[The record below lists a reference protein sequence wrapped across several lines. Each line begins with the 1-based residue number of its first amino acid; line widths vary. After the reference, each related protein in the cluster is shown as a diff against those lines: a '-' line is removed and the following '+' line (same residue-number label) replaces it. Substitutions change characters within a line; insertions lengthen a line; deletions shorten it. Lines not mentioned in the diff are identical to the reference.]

1 MEDNRKSESNKLRF
15 RKTCDDRFRYL
26 VAMVALSA
34 LLSVASG
41 CQRLQVGNRH
51 GNGNGLSKLADKLT
65 ASNDRDWKP
74 DLAVLPWAEA
84 SGNLIT
90 VRNIR
95 NTQYANADH
104 YLVKHYDRTFDVST
118 IEKADYIV
126 CPFNSAAALAHT
138 MISFGLNDGTH
149 ICVSAEV
156 RKEKTE
162 DYSAVQGLGRKFE
175 LMYVVADERDLI
187 GARTKHRATDV
198 YVYPTVAT
206 PAQAQALF
214 VDVMERVNQLALKPE
229 FYNTLT
235 NNCTTNIKSHVNRLA
250 GNRIKYDWRVLLPS
264 YSAKY
269 AYDLG
274 LLDNS
279 IPFEDLQSLSLVND
293 LSNEHLETTDY
304 STRIRGRRPLI
315 SRLAERNGVGETSSS
330 SEVQLR

>member
-1 MEDNRKSESNKLRF
+1 MDDNRKSESTIARKLGF
-15 RKTCDDRFRYL
+15 CL
-26 VAMVALSA
+26 LICAVAVCTT
-34 LLSVASG
+34 SG
-41 CQRLQVGNRH
+41 CQRLQTGK
-51 GNGNGLSKLADKLT
+51 GIGLSTLAGKLT
-65 ASNDRDWKP
+65 PSNDRDWRP

-84 SGNLIT
+84 NGNLIT

-95 NTQYANADH
+95 NSQYANADH
-104 YLVKHYDRTFDVST
+104 YLVKHYDRTFDLTAIQS
-118 IEKADYIV
+118 ADYVV
-126 CPFNSAAALAHT
+126 CPFNTAAALAHT

-156 RKEKTE
+156 RKERSE
-162 DYSAVQGLGRKFE
+162 EYSAVLGLGRKFE
-175 LMYVVADERDLI
+175 LMYVVADEKDLI
-187 GARTKHRATDV
+187 GSRTKYRDTAV

-206 PAQAQALF
+206 PVQAQALF

-235 NNCTTNIKSHVNRLA
+235 NNCTTNIKQHVNRLA

-279 IPFEDLQSLSLVND
+279 IPFEDLQSLALVND
-293 LSNEHLETTDY
+293 LSNRHLETADY
-304 STRIRGRRPLI
+304 SNLIRGRRPMI
-315 SRLAERNGVGETSSS
+315 RRLAERNGPSRTTD
-330 SEVQLR
+330 QPNTRFR

>member
-1 MEDNRKSESNKLRF
+1 MDDNRQSENIKLRSGMA
-15 RKTCDDRFRYL
+15 CAHQIRYG
-26 VAMVALSA
+26 VALFALSA
-34 LLSVASG
+34 FFVLASG
-41 CQRLQVGNRH
+41 CQRLQVGSRH
-51 GNGNGLSKLADKLT
+51 GNGNGLAKLTSKLT
-65 ASNDRDWKP
+65 ASNDRDWRP

-84 SGNLIT
+84 NGNLIT

-95 NTQYANADH
+95 NTQYANTNH
-104 YLVKHYDRTFDVST
+104 YLVKHYDRTFDLSA
-118 IEKADYIV
+118 IQKADYIV

-138 MISFGLNDGTH
+138 MISFGLKDGTQ

-162 DYSAVQGLGRKFE
+162 DYSAVLGLGRKFE
-175 LMYVVADERDLI
+175 LMYVVADEKDLI
-187 GARTKHRATDV
+187 GSRTKHRDIQV
-198 YVYPTVAT
+198 YIYPTVAT
-206 PAQAQALF
+206 PEQSQALF

-235 NNCTTNIKSHVNRLA
+235 NNCTTNIKNHVNRLA

-293 LSNEHLETTDY
+293 LSNEYLETADY

-315 SRLAERNGVGETSSS
+315 SRLAER
-330 SEVQLR
+330 SEVDQTTPPQNTSYR

>member
-1 MEDNRKSESNKLRF
+1 MDDNQQSEIPKIPSRKM
-15 RKTCDDRFRYL
+15 CADRIRYA
-26 VAMVALSA
+26 VALLALSA
-34 LLSVASG
+34 LMCVVAG

-51 GNGNGLSKLADKLT
+51 GNGKGLSALTDKLT
-65 ASNDRDWKP
+65 ASNDRDWRP

-84 SGNLIT
+84 KGNFIT

-95 NTQYANADH
+95 NSQYANADH
-104 YLVKHYDRTFDVST
+104 YLVKHYNRTFNISA

-126 CPFNSAAALAHT
+126 CPFNTAAALAHT
-138 MISFGLNDGTH
+138 MISFGLEDGTH

-162 DYSAVQGLGRKFE
+162 DYSPVLGLGRKYE
-175 LMYVVADERDLI
+175 LMYVVADEKDLI
-187 GARTKHRATDV
+187 GSRTKHRDTDV

-206 PAQAQALF
+206 PIQAQALF
-214 VDVMERVNQLALKPE
+214 LDVMERVNQLALKPE

-235 NNCTTNIKSHVNRLA
+235 NNCTTNIKQHVNRLA

-279 IPFEDLQSLSLVND
+279 VPFEDLQSLALVND
-293 LSNEHLETTDY
+293 LSNKHLETADY

-315 SRLAERNGVGETSSS
+315 SRLAERNGTGEATSSP
-330 SEVQLR
+330 EVRLR

>member
-1 MEDNRKSESNKLRF
+1 MDDNRQFRSTITRKLGF
-15 RKTCDDRFRYL
+15 F
-26 VAMVALSA
+26 
-34 LLSVASG
+34 LLIYAVTVCTNSG
-41 CQRLQVGNRH
+41 CQRLRTS
-51 GNGNGLSKLADKLT
+51 NGIGLSSLADKL
-65 ASNDRDWKP
+65 APSNDRDWRP

-95 NTQYANADH
+95 NTQYANTDH
-104 YLVKHYDRTFDVST
+104 YLVKHYDRTFDVSA
-118 IEKADYIV
+118 IQNADYVV
-126 CPFNSAAALAHT
+126 CPFNTAAALAHT
-138 MISFGLNDGTH
+138 MISFGLSDGTQ

-162 DYSAVQGLGRKFE
+162 DYSPVLGLGRKYE
-175 LMYVVADERDLI
+175 LMYVVADEKDLI
-187 GARTKHRATDV
+187 GSRTKHRDTAV

-206 PAQAQALF
+206 AVQAQALF
-214 VDVMERVNQLALKPE
+214 VDVMERVNELALKPE

-235 NNCTTNIKSHVNRLA
+235 NNCTTNIKQHVNRLA

-279 IPFEDLQSLSLVND
+279 IPFEDLQSLALVND
-293 LSNEHLETTDY
+293 LSNQHLETADY
-304 STRIRGRRPLI
+304 STMIRGRRPMI
-315 SRLAERNGVGETSSS
+315 SRLAERNGPSQTTDQPNTSF
-330 SEVQLR
+330 R